1 MNIKILYLF
10 VLLTLSSANAQYLP
24 LGTDEME
31 HRLASR
37 QDDLHDYRLDFKN
50 TYDQSKINMSLGYSD
65 RDHFSLFF
73 LPRFRLS
80 ITSKLQFRY
89 KLFVTSE
96 GNYQQRI
103 GSTFR
108 RTGNYVG
115 PEQPGDFKTLESYL
129 VYNTS
134 KFTLLAGRFSPGLTA
149 KYPSDI
155 MNSYLLPP
163 VDGFYYR
170 FKNSGIELEYGHYWL
185 GYSSP
190 GDEVEGYSRFYA
202 VQKISFQ
209 NDWLTFGIGGK
220 IIYAGEDMSVNW
232 RYLNPLDP
240 FVVSVFN
247 PGQHYNDNHVLLG
260 WFSLRNLRG
269 LDISASVAVDE
280 FQVDPE
286 DLKLAD
292 NVFGAQLE
300 VGRRINLGFINN
312 LSISYLYASPYL
324 GIHSGESTN
333 YEVFGAPILSR
344 YGPQSK
350 RTELKTYFNLPLFHS
365 TGWFSLY
372 YMQEGDNGIIGT
384 PYQTRVD
391 DLVRESVTSH
401 VGLEIEMMYKIS
413 ESITIYAVVDQTAS
427 GEGFAGLCLYYSLLQ
442 RQQEH

>member
-1 MNIKILYLF
+1 MKIKIPLLL
-10 VLLTLSSANAQYLP
+10 VLLVLTSVNAQYLP

-31 HRLASR
+31 HRLAIR
-37 QDDLHDYRLDFKN
+37 QDDLLDYRLDFEN
-50 TYDQSKINMSLGYSD
+50 TYDQSKVNMSLGYSD

-73 LPRFRLS
+73 LPRFRLA

-96 GNYQQRI
+96 GSYQQRI

-115 PEQPGDFKTLESYL
+115 PERPGDFKILESFL
-129 VYNTS
+129 VYSTP
-134 KFTLLAGRFSPGLTA
+134 KFLLLAGRFSPGIVA

-155 MNSYLLPP
+155 MNNFLLPP

-170 FKNSGIELEYGHYWL
+170 FKSSGIALEYGHYWL

-209 NDWLTFGIGGK
+209 NDRLTFGIGGK
-220 IIYAGEDMSVNW
+220 IIYAGVDMGVNW

-247 PGQHYNDNHVLLG
+247 PGQHTNDNHVLLG

-280 FQVDPE
+280 FEVDPE
-286 DLKLAD
+286 DSKLFD
-292 NVFGAQLE
+292 NSYGVQLE
-300 VGRRINLGFINN
+300 VERIVNLGFIKNV
-312 LSISYLYASPYL
+312 SVSYLYASPYL
-324 GIHSGESTN
+324 GIHYGESTN
-333 YEVFGAPILSR
+333 FEVFGAPILSR
-344 YGPQSK
+344 YGPQSE
-350 RTELKTYFNLPLFHS
+350 RTELKTYFNLPFFHS

-372 YMQEGDNGIIGT
+372 YMEEGDNDIIGT
-384 PYQTRVD
+384 SWQPKLD
-391 DLVRESVTSH
+391 DLARASVASH
-401 VGLEIEMMYKIS
+401 VGLEIEVMYKIS
-413 ESITIYAVVDQTAS
+413 ESFTIYAVVDQTSS
-427 GEGFAGLCLYYSLLQ
+427 GEGFAGICLYYSLLQ
-442 RQQEH
+442 QQEH

>member
-31 HRLASR
+31 HRLAIR
-37 QDDLHDYRLDFKN
+37 QDALLDYRLDFEN
-50 TYDQSKINMSLGYSD
+50 TYDQSKVNMSLGYSD

-73 LPRFRLS
+73 LPRFRLA

-115 PEQPGDFKTLESYL
+115 PEQPGDFKTLESFL
-129 VYNTS
+129 VYSTP
-134 KFTLLAGRFSPGLTA
+134 KFLLLAGRFSPGIVA

-155 MNSYLLPP
+155 MNNFLLPP

-170 FKNSGIELEYGHYWL
+170 YKSSGIALEYGHYWL

-209 NDWLTFGIGGK
+209 NDRLTFGIGGK

-247 PGQHYNDNHVLLG
+247 PGQHDNDNHVLLG
-260 WFSLRNLRG
+260 WFSLRNSRG

-280 FQVDPE
+280 FEVDPE
-286 DLKLAD
+286 DSKVVD
-292 NVFGAQLE
+292 NSFGFQFE
-300 VGRRINLGFINN
+300 VLSSVNIGFINN
-312 LSISYLYASPYL
+312 LSFSYLFATPYL
-324 GIHSGESTN
+324 GIHSDNSIN
-333 YEVFGAPILSR
+333 YEIFGTPMFSR
-344 YGPQSK
+344 YGPQSE
-350 RTELKTYFNLPLFHS
+350 RMELKAHFNLSSLN
-365 TGWFSLY
+365 TAGWFSLY
-372 YMQEGDNGIIGT
+372 HMEQGDNEILGT
-384 PYQTRVD
+384 PWLPKPD
-391 DLVRESVTSH
+391 SLAKASVTGYI
-401 VGLEIEMMYKIS
+401 GLEIEFMCRLTKSLTLYTVIDKTS
-413 ESITIYAVVDQTAS
+413 S
-427 GEGFAGLCLYYSLLQ
+427 GEGFAGVGLYYSLLQ
-442 RQQEH
+442 RQQ